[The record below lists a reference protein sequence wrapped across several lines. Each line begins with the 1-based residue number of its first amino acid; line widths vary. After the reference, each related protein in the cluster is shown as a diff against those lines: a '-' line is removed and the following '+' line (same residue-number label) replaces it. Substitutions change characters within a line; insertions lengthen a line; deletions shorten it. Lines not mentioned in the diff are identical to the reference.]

1 MGDFYESGG
10 LVCDFNGGQEML
22 DSGNI
27 IAANPK
33 LVSPILK
40 IIQKY

>member
-1 MGDFYESGG
+1 LLVKEAGG
-10 LVCDFNGGQEML
+10 LVCDFDGGQGFM

-33 LVSPILK
+33 IISQMLK
-40 IIQKY
+40 IIQNN